1 MQVIP
6 ENLNITTGYH
16 VFETPDDII
25 INSQI
30 YDKVT
35 MKPKPYNFF
44 NTNYCL
50 NNKNLFLHEVNILEY
65 PWAMI
70 AKEPDYRYYI
80 QDTQNSDI
88 FYCLTEQT
96 YNNQNQYFLKIQK
109 TNTGFK
115 ILNTIAPDSGYRYGF
130 SGSYGDSKSSVCH
143 YKMLG
148 QTDKYII
155 LTQTMSGIPYVYD
168 SNQPRRAT
176 LSYLIINKSNMTISF
191 KNIDIYYDYSV
202 YLIKETND
210 SLYLYENLGGRIY
223 IIRFDPYTNTRT
235 VFFSKETYADS
246 KCIGISN
253 IIKFNNKYY
262 ILTGNSDNNYY
273 AFQELTIDF
282 EYNKVS
288 CKEKVLE
295 KDSNFLYHYA
305 TSRTDFLDCSWLQID
320 LKNINDTYISITI
333 HDNANKIHAY
343 GYSRWSSYE
352 YSNAWINLG
361 QTVSSKAKYHR
372 HILYKYDK
380 ENDKWISK
388 GIINPD
394 EQTQH
399 IYGVLYYDDYTP
411 IFLLNTRI
419 IAYRLN
425 LKTEKYEK
433 CFEKAGTYYTI
444 GLDKNNKFYMFDSN
458 NNCSIYNDVTSYELF
473 AKFEHDS
480 YNYTDGPIDTY
491 VSISSKNFLS
501 EYINTKVE
509 LTLSGNCKFFENNR
523 KTLITYTKDTG
534 ELNIPVT
541 VTNGGTM
548 YCYIKEVE

>member
-6 ENLNITTGYH
+6 ENLNIITGYH

-30 YDKVT
+30 YDKIT
-35 MKPKPYNFF
+35 MEPKPYNFF

-50 NNKNLFLHEVNILEY
+50 NNKNLLLHEINILEY

-80 QDTQNSDI
+80 QDNQDSSI
-88 FYCLTEQT
+88 FYCLTEQAT
-96 YNNQNQYFLKIQK
+96 SNQNQYILKLQR
-109 TNTGFK
+109 TNTGWK
-115 ILNTIAPDSGYRYGF
+115 ILNTIAPDSGYRYGWSAYF
-130 SGSYGDSKSSVCH
+130 GDSKSSVLH
-143 YKMLG
+143 YKLLG
-148 QTDKYII
+148 QTDEYIV
-155 LTQTMSGIPYVYD
+155 LTQTMSGMPHVWRT
-168 SNQPRRAT
+168 NVPRYQT
-176 LSYLIINKSNMTISF
+176 LSYIIIKKSDMSAKS
-191 KNIDIYYDYSV
+191 KNIDVYYDYSV
-202 YLIKETND
+202 YLIKETKD

-223 IIRFDPYTNTRT
+223 IVRYDPYTNTRT
-235 VFFSKETYADS
+235 VFFSKEIYADAI
-246 KCIGISN
+246 CIGISN
-253 IIKFNNKYY
+253 IINFQNKYY
-262 ILTGNSDNNYY
+262 ILTCNSTKDYY

-295 KDSNFLYHYA
+295 KDSNFIYHYA

-333 HDNANKIHAY
+333 HDNVNKIHGY
-343 GYSRWSSYE
+343 GYSHNDDFGG
-352 YSNAWINLG
+352 SNPWCNLG
-361 QTVSSKAKYHR
+361 QTVSSVAKYHR

-380 ENDKWISK
+380 TNDKWISK
-388 GIINPD
+388 GIITPD

-411 IFLLNTRI
+411 IFFLNTRI
-419 IAYRLN
+419 MAYRLN
-425 LKTEKYEK
+425 LETEKYEK

-444 GLDKNNKFYMFDSN
+444 GLDENNKFYMFDSN

-523 KTLITYTKDTG
+523 KTLVTYTSSTG

>member
-30 YDKVT
+30 YDKIT
-35 MKPKPYNFF
+35 MEPKPYNFF

-50 NNKNLFLHEVNILEY
+50 NNKNLLLHEVNILEY

-130 SGSYGDSKSSVCH
+130 SGSWGDSKSSVCH

-155 LTQTMSGIPYVYD
+155 LTQTMSGIPYVYN

-191 KNIDIYYDYSV
+191 KNIDVYYDYSV

-235 VFFSKETYADS
+235 VLFSKETYADS

-343 GYSRWSSYE
+343 GYSRWSNYE
-352 YSNAWINLG
+352 GSNAWINLG
-361 QTVSSKAKYHR
+361 QTVSSAAKYHR

-380 ENDKWISK
+380 DNDKWISK
-388 GIINPD
+388 GIIAPD

-444 GLDKNNKFYMFDSN
+444 GLDENNKFYMFDSN

-480 YNYTDGPIDTY
+480 YNYANGPIDTY

-509 LTLSGNCKFFENNR
+509 LILEGNCKFTENNK
-523 KTLITYTKDTG
+523 KTLITHTQSTG
-534 ELNIPVT
+534 KLNVPVT

>member
-30 YDKVT
+30 YDKIT
-35 MKPKPYNFF
+35 MEPKPYNFF

-50 NNKNLFLHEVNILEY
+50 NNKNLLLHEVNILEY

-115 ILNTIAPDSGYRYGF
+115 ILNTIAPDSEYRYGF

-155 LTQTMSGIPYVYD
+155 LTQTMSGIPYVYNT
-168 SNQPRRAT
+168 NQPRRAT
-176 LSYLIINKSNMTISF
+176 LSYLIINKSNMTIRF
-191 KNIDIYYDYSV
+191 KNINVYYDYSV

-235 VFFSKETYADS
+235 VLFSKETYADS

-282 EYNKVS
+282 KYNKITCV
-288 CKEKVLE
+288 EKTLE
-295 KDSNFLYHYA
+295 QDSNFLYHYA

-343 GYSRWSSYE
+343 GYSRRENYDG
-352 YSNAWINLG
+352 SNAWINLG
-361 QTVSSKAKYHR
+361 QTVSSEAKYHR

-444 GLDKNNKFYMFDSN
+444 GLDENNKFYMFDSN

-523 KTLITYTKDTG
+523 KTLVTYTSSTG